1 MYDRIKCNCILFLKN
16 KTLCGS
22 RDLYQMKLFKIK
34 TRKYFMEIN
43 IYGDNSNKVNTAKT
57 NKQINKQQT
66 YN

>member
-16 KTLCGS
+16 KTFSGS
-22 RDLYQMKLFKIK
+22 RDQYLFKIK
-34 TRKYFMEIN
+34 TRKYFIKIN
-43 IYGDNSNKVNTAKT
+43 IYGDNSNKVNTVKT